1 MSSIN
6 YQLNQL
12 DVNTFVTL
20 APRINVTGLELSDV
34 KLAFDNQDNE
44 SIWVDMSRV
53 LKLQITEFPSWGRF
67 PARSACLDFWILR
80 GLDFEGPTLSVETCQ
95 DPKACFAA
103 AMSSLEVLS
112 TDSSFRM
119 LGLESCLVWRVGGLS
134 VSTTVPSSPTG
145 CLVLW
150 SYKRLILLP
159 RLSPRSLSM
168 VEPLQIPMAS
178 PIRRRYAIEWTA
190 QYG

>member
-1 MSSIN
+1 MTNLQQIQIIVK

-12 DVNTFVTL
+12 DVNTFVTV
-20 APRINVTGLELSDV
+20 ATRINATGLELSDV

-67 PARSACLDFWILR
+67 PARSACFDFWIFR
-80 GLDFEGPTLSVETCQ
+80 GLDFEGPTMSVETCQ

-119 LGLESCLVWRVGGLS
+119 LGSESWWPFRFYYSSWQSNRLLGLV
-134 VSTTVPSSPTG
+134 
-145 CLVLW
+145 
-150 SYKRLILLP
+150 IL
-159 RLSPRSLSM
+159 
-168 VEPLQIPMAS
+168 
-178 PIRRRYAIEWTA
+178 
-190 QYG
+190 

>member
-1 MSSIN
+1 MWLICSKYKLCQVSTINWTNWMSI
-6 YQLNQL
+6 
-12 DVNTFVTL
+12 
-20 APRINVTGLELSDV
+20 LSSHWHHESMWQV
-34 KLAFDNQDNE
+34 WSCRMWNWPSTIRTMSRYE

-119 LGLESCLVWRVGGLS
+119 LGLESWWPFCFYY
-134 VSTTVPSSPTG
+134 ST
-145 CLVLW
+145 
-150 SYKRLILLP
+150 
-159 RLSPRSLSM
+159 
-168 VEPLQIPMAS
+168 
-178 PIRRRYAIEWTA
+178 
-190 QYG
+190 